1 MGVKV
6 WIDGALF
13 DERDA
18 RVSVF
23 DRGFLYGDSVYE
35 VLRTSGGRPVE
46 LDPHLVRLAAS
57 ANGLMLGVPAADTLR
72 GAIENT
78 LAAAGNDE
86 SYVRIVLTRGAG
98 EIGLDVELATDPVT
112 IVIVRPLAQPPAEL
126 YRTGAGLQIVGVQR
140 TSPQAIDPAV
150 KSGNYLNSILA
161 LAEARRAGA
170 YEALMCD
177 AHGRVA
183 EGSSSNVFAVR
194 GGVATTP
201 APEVGLLRGIT
212 RERIIE
218 LARGAGI
225 EVREGT
231 VLPDDV
237 RSADEVFITSS
248 IRGVLP
254 ISHVDGARVGDACP
268 GPVTRALMECYAGY
282 LARVARGEV

>member
-1 MGVKV
+1 
-6 WIDGALF
+6 
-13 DERDA
+13 
-18 RVSVF
+18 
-23 DRGFLYGDSVYE
+23 
-35 VLRTSGGRPVE
+35 
-46 LDPHLVRLAAS
+46 
-57 ANGLMLGVPAADTLR
+57 
-72 GAIENT
+72 
-78 LAAAGNDE
+78 
-86 SYVRIVLTRGAG
+86 
-98 EIGLDVELATDPVT
+98 
-112 IVIVRPLAQPPAEL
+112 
-126 YRTGAGLQIVGVQR
+126 
-140 TSPQAIDPAV
+140 
-150 KSGNYLNSILA
+150 
-161 LAEARRAGA
+161 
-170 YEALMCD
+170 
-177 AHGRVA
+177 
-183 EGSSSNVFAVR
+183 VFAVR